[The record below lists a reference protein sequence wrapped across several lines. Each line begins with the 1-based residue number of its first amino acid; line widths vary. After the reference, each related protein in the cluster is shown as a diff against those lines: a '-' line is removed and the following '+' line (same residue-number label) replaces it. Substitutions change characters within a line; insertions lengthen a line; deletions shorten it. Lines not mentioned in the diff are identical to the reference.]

1 MLLKK
6 TCFVL
11 LLGAMLCLPG
21 ARAWAQSTV
30 VQYLS
35 GTDSEHTV
43 EWDFY
48 CTKGQ
53 KSGKWDKIAVP
64 SNWEQQGFGTY
75 NYYRDEKNP
84 DEQGLYKHSF
94 QVPAARPGRHVFLVF
109 DGSMTDTEVKVNGQ
123 LAGPVHQGGFY
134 RFKYDITKL
143 LKPAGADNLLEVK
156 VSKQSANASVNR
168 AERKADFWLFGG
180 IFRPVYLEIVPAA
193 YLDRLAVNARANGTL
208 SVDVFPV
215 NATAAHTVTA
225 QVQEL
230 SGKLVGKSFA
240 VKVGAGQEKATL
252 RTQLSG
258 VQAWNPEAPKL
269 YDLVLTLT
277 AANGAVHRVKQ
288 RFGFRTMELRPQD
301 GIYVNGRR
309 VVLKGVNRHSQW
321 PETGRAL
328 SKKISLLDVKLM
340 KEMNMN
346 AVRMSHYPPDAH
358 FLDVCDSLG
367 LFVLDELTGWQA
379 AYDTLVGR
387 RLVRELVVRDVNHPS
402 IIFWNNG
409 NEGGFNR
416 ALDGDYALYDPQ
428 KRPVLHPWERF
439 NGTDTKHYPD
449 FNYITNSVLYGK
461 EVFMPTEFMHG
472 LYDGGH
478 GAGLEDFWNEMRRHP
493 YLGGGFL
500 WAFHDEAAA
509 RTDQNG
515 RLDAAGNAAPDG
527 ILGPHREKEGSFFTI
542 KELWSP
548 VVLSQKF
555 LAPGFNGR
563 LEVEN
568 RYDFT
573 NLSQCTFRWKLLT
586 FPAPAANTTAPA
598 TDAAGAG
605 EPLALA
611 PGQKGLLALKLP
623 ATWHQSDALALTAYG
638 PDKREVFTW
647 TLPIA
652 YPQRV
657 AKPSAAATAAVQATE
672 EGNGLVVS
680 AGGIRYSFDKA
691 TGYLAKVTNAKG
703 NISLAGGPV
712 LAGQKQTL
720 KSFGH
725 AAAGTAHVV
734 EANYEGNGYLNVKWT
749 LAPGQPARL
758 EYQYSQKG
766 DADFMGLTFTYP
778 EEKITGMKWLGRGP
792 YRVWKNRMK
801 GQPFGVWH
809 KDYNNAI
816 TGEAWQ
822 YPEFKGYHADLYWV
836 VVETKESPFTVY
848 ADDQNVFLQ
857 MGRPT
862 RPVGAQNE
870 NTTSAFPEGNL
881 GFLTAIAPIGTKF
894 QPAAS
899 LGPQSQRNV
908 MLNYTPVS
916 GSLWFDFG
924 GSGAAPLNK

>member
-321 PETGRAL
+321 PETG
-328 SKKISLLDVKLM
+328 
-340 KEMNMN
+340 
-346 AVRMSHYPPDAH
+346 
-358 FLDVCDSLG
+358 
-367 LFVLDELTGWQA
+367 
-379 AYDTLVGR
+379 
-387 RLVRELVVRDVNHPS
+387 
-402 IIFWNNG
+402 
-409 NEGGFNR
+409 
-416 ALDGDYALYDPQ
+416 
-428 KRPVLHPWERF
+428 
-439 NGTDTKHYPD
+439 
-449 FNYITNSVLYGK
+449 
-461 EVFMPTEFMHG
+461 
-472 LYDGGH
+472 
-478 GAGLEDFWNEMRRHP
+478 
-493 YLGGGFL
+493 
-500 WAFHDEAAA
+500 
-509 RTDQNG
+509 
-515 RLDAAGNAAPDG
+515 
-527 ILGPHREKEGSFFTI
+527 
-542 KELWSP
+542 
-548 VVLSQKF
+548 
-555 LAPGFNGR
+555 
-563 LEVEN
+563 
-568 RYDFT
+568 
-573 NLSQCTFRWKLLT
+573 
-586 FPAPAANTTAPA
+586 
-598 TDAAGAG
+598 
-605 EPLALA
+605 
-611 PGQKGLLALKLP
+611 
-623 ATWHQSDALALTAYG
+623 
-638 PDKREVFTW
+638 
-647 TLPIA
+647 
-652 YPQRV
+652 
-657 AKPSAAATAAVQATE
+657 
-672 EGNGLVVS
+672 
-680 AGGIRYSFDKA
+680 
-691 TGYLAKVTNAKG
+691 
-703 NISLAGGPV
+703 
-712 LAGQKQTL
+712 
-720 KSFGH
+720 
-725 AAAGTAHVV
+725 
-734 EANYEGNGYLNVKWT
+734 
-749 LAPGQPARL
+749 
-758 EYQYSQKG
+758 
-766 DADFMGLTFTYP
+766 
-778 EEKITGMKWLGRGP
+778 
-792 YRVWKNRMK
+792 
-801 GQPFGVWH
+801 
-809 KDYNNAI
+809 
-816 TGEAWQ
+816 
-822 YPEFKGYHADLYWV
+822 
-836 VVETKESPFTVY
+836 
-848 ADDQNVFLQ
+848 
-857 MGRPT
+857 
-862 RPVGAQNE
+862 
-870 NTTSAFPEGNL
+870 
-881 GFLTAIAPIGTKF
+881 
-894 QPAAS
+894 
-899 LGPQSQRNV
+899 
-908 MLNYTPVS
+908 
-916 GSLWFDFG
+916 
-924 GSGAAPLNK
+924 